1 MTEVYPGYADE
12 VAFYAVGEDPTEDLE
27 RLERFRIGQGHPWP
41 VAESDP
47 SIIRSFRVL
56 ERSTKIAVDAQ
67 GIITYRAGYGR
78 GSDDKWHE
86 AFRGLLESVS
96 P

>member
-56 ERSTKIAVDAQ
+56 ERSTKIAVHNLPRRVWPRQRRQVA
-67 GIITYRAGYGR
+67 
-78 GSDDKWHE
+78 
-86 AFRGLLESVS
+86 
-96 P
+96 